1 MTTANIDGRHRRSQ
15 QSRQRIIEAIVA
27 LIREGVLE
35 PTAEQVSERAG
46 LAMRT
51 VFRHFNDMDSL
62 YREISRRMY
71 ARVQAIA
78 AEGHE
83 ADDWRTALAQLVDRR
98 SRVYEELMPMRLSAN
113 ALRHRSVFLQD
124 EHRRFTRLAR
134 DMLRQ
139 VLPREVAQERVCF
152 ETLDALLS
160 FELWIRLRRDQRL
173 SVQEARR
180 VLHNGVGGVLAA
192 AEHGST
198 S

>member
-1 MTTANIDGRHRRSQ
+1 MITATMDGRHRRSQ
-15 QSRQRIIEAIVA
+15 QSRQRIIDAIVE
-27 LIREGVLE
+27 LIHDGVLE
-35 PTAEQVSERAG
+35 PTAEQVSDRAG

-71 ARVQAIA
+71 ARVLSIA
-78 AEGHE
+78 ADGHE
-83 ADDWRTALAQLVDRR
+83 ADDWQTALAQLVDRR
-98 SRVYEELMPMRLSAN
+98 AKVYEELMPMRMSAN
-113 ALRHRSVFLQD
+113 ALRHRSAFLQE

-139 VLPREVAQERVCF
+139 VLPREVAQDRMCF

-160 FELWIRLRRDQRL
+160 FEMWIRVRRDQRL
-173 SVQEARR
+173 PAQEARR
-180 VLHNGVGGVLAA
+180 ILHNGVGSVLAA
-192 AEHGST
+192 AGHGGT